1 MTTLKVLFVALVCAG
16 VPATANAQ
24 GLRPEVGKPLQQASE
39 LLKAGKAKDA
49 LAKVR
54 EADAVGGK
62 TAAEQL
68 MIDRMK
74 GAAAQRAGDNAAAIQ
89 AYEAVFP
96 KLPASESGQI
106 AESLAFAYSANKD
119 WARTNQ
125 WIQKAQALGSNSA
138 HLKQLQA
145 YALGQSGDF
154 SAVARESAAAVA
166 AAEGAGRRPDE
177 GDLLRLADAQ
187 LRTGNPNGQAGTL
200 EKLLFNYPKKEYW
213 GIYLNRLERKP
224 GFSPRFALDV
234 MRLKLATGNL
244 SKSEDFVEMAQ
255 LAIQAGYP
263 AEGKAIID
271 KGFDAKA
278 LGVGAEAERH
288 KRLRDLANTKL
299 AESKAS
305 IEARVAAPGTDGNDL
320 VQLGYA
326 YVTLGQADKGI
337 GLIEQGIAK
346 GSLKRPDDAKLRLGL
361 ALLQTGKK
369 AKAVQT
375 LRSVQG
381 NDGAADI
388 GKLWALHG
396 A

>member
-16 VPATANAQ
+16 VLGTANAQ

-74 GAAAQRAGDNAAAIQ
+74 GAAAQRAGDNAATIQ

-305 IEARVAAPGTDGNDL
+305 IEARVAAPGTDGNEL